1 MGGAV
6 ALPLVV
12 EVAFGEQPLD
22 TGALTWTDIS
32 DYVKR
37 APGVDFLR
45 GWDTE
50 TGEPIAGR
58 LSFTVNNDDGDFT
71 PGATGAFGEVRN
83 RLPVRVSAVIG
94 TATGNALTYDE
105 GAGWYD
111 MLGATYDDS
120 EIGTVVLW
128 TGLVETWR
136 QSWENG
142 VRSQVQVTCVD
153 RWAAI
158 RRLKIDP
165 DRIALAAETTGADL
179 FYPCTDASLPL
190 REIRE
195 RAPEMS
201 SGWLTFPTPA
211 PTVAAV
217 SHPTDPSKSVPQW
230 SGNNSGTTV
239 YVSSNRWADTVSL
252 DAGVSVT
259 VVLKPSATYAAY
271 HSVML
276 EYGPSI
282 DLGVNMGAGLTYT
295 GGALRAYAFVSD
307 GVASANASGGAVTDF
322 SRWYTVTATATRS
335 GGTVSMSL
343 YLDGDLVDTDSAS
356 VSDWG
361 TMSTFQVRF
370 GGAGSGTDTTY
381 TLGFAGLVVHEREL
395 TADEVDA
402 LAAGTAAWTGD
413 TAAERGLKLTNLALP
428 VSLSTTGTFTST
440 MSAQDLAGK
449 SLADALFECATA
461 ERGTIYMDTAGWP
474 VLTSRSW
481 RVGSSVAFTI
491 PAKALAADVTFTLD
505 DQQLTN
511 SATVDRMV
519 ADATAA
525 SVSARN
531 DTSVTTYG
539 EQNRSLQIWVD
550 TDAQLLERANA
561 EANINAVAQ
570 PRSSDLMVDILT
582 KSATI
587 SASTLL
593 GADIGQR
600 IAVSGMP
607 ATAPGQDEFYIDSIS
622 DKVTASGWERTFT
635 VSPRADYFTIADA
648 TYGQLDNVFVLAF

>member
-1 MGGAV
+1 MGGSV

-12 EVAFGEQPLD
+12 EVAFGAEPLD
-22 TGALTWTDIS
+22 TGTLTWTDIS
-32 DYVKR
+32 DYVR
-37 APGVDFLR
+37 RGTGIDFSR

-50 TGEPIAGR
+50 SDEPIAGR
-58 LSFTVNNDDGDFT
+58 LTFTLNNETGDFT
-71 PGATGAFGEVRN
+71 PGETGSFGEIRN

-105 GAGWYD
+105 GVGWYD
-111 MLGATYDDS
+111 MLGATYDDT
-120 EIGTVVLW
+120 EIGVVVLW
-128 TGLVETWR
+128 TGLVESWR

-142 VRSQVQVTCVD
+142 VRSQVAVTCVD

-158 RRLKIDP
+158 RRLKFDGKQIERIVTAQAPTDFWTLTADKTEQ
-165 DRIALAAETTGADL
+165 DRAEPTTGTNLLDAKTATSGILLAPDQPNPQAWRTDVGAYTPGVSIPPTASDNPTFITSETSLLPTGSASVAFSVTGWVREGRISVIAPSILVTEAVALQVLTGTAYVSLARSGGAGAENYKTASADSGWHHL
-179 FYPCTDASLPL
+179 AVTCSVNGSGACTLNFYLDGAS
-190 REIRE
+190 IGSDTTWS
-195 RAPEMS
+195 S
-201 SGWLTFPTPA
+201 SGW
-211 PTVAAV
+211 TVATPWMRFYTA
-217 SHPTDPSKSVPQW
+217 
-230 SGNNSGTTV
+230 
-239 YVSSNRWADTVSL
+239 
-252 DAGVSVT
+252 
-259 VVLKPSATYAAY
+259 
-271 HSVML
+271 
-276 EYGPSI
+276 
-282 DLGVNMGAGLTYT
+282 T
-295 GGALRAYAFVSD
+295 GGAVAYAALWD
-307 GVASANASGGAVTDF
+307 RALSAAEVLAQ
-322 SRWYTVTATATRS
+322 Y
-335 GGTVSMSL
+335 
-343 YLDGDLVDTDSAS
+343 
-356 VSDWG
+356 
-361 TMSTFQVRF
+361 Q
-370 GGAGSGTDTTY
+370 AGSA
-381 TLGFAGLVVHEREL
+381 LGVTGE
-395 TADEVDA
+395 
-402 LAAGTAAWTGD
+402 TAAVR
-413 TAAERGLKLTNLALP
+413 AARLLTYVDPAP
-428 VSLSTTGTFTST
+428 SLSTTGTFTST
-440 MSAQDLAGK
+440 MSKQDLADK
-449 SLADALFECATA
+449 SLGDALQECATA
-461 ERGTIYMDTAGWP
+461 ERGTIYMSRDGWP

-481 RVGSSVAFTI
+481 RVASPVSFTI

-531 DTSVTTYG
+531 DASVATYG
-539 EQNRSLQIWVD
+539 EQNKALQVWVD